1 MNDCMNAEVRDALPD
16 LMHGRLSDLDRA
28 TMKAHVETCADC
40 REELRL
46 LEEVRAS
53 APLAPKIDVSRIVA
67 ALPAPMPSA
76 ADQLVA
82 SQPERVRRQSSPLL
96 KMVAV
101 AALLVTGSLT
111 FATVRSQRSETAP
124 ASSSVAAAPVPASAA
139 STQESVVAIAQ
150 PAPASVVES
159 SHTAGKQA
167 VGLSLT
173 GGVQDLSDEQL
184 QSLVDGLDD
193 VEALP
198 SSEPEPL
205 TISVDE
211 DGLQ

>member
-16 LMHGRLSDLDRA
+16 LMHGRLSELNTA
-28 TMKAHVETCADC
+28 TMRAHVETCPDC

-46 LEEVRAS
+46 LEEIRAS
-53 APLAPKIDVSRIVA
+53 APIAPRIDVSRIVA
-67 ALPAPMPSA
+67 ALPAPMPSE

-82 SQPERVRRQSSPLL
+82 SAPARARRSSSRLW
-96 KMVAV
+96 KTAAA

-111 FATVRSQRSETAP
+111 FATARRQSTVNPVGATSIASPVASAP
-124 ASSSVAAAPVPASAA
+124 AATPAANQVAVAPVTPVAVVPGSQTSANKPA
-139 STQESVVAIAQ
+139 
-150 PAPASVVES
+150 
-159 SHTAGKQA
+159 
-167 VGLSLT
+167 GLSLT
-173 GGVQDLSDEQL
+173 GGVQDLSDDQL
-184 QSLVDGLDD
+184 ESLVNGLDN

-211 DGLQ
+211 GGL